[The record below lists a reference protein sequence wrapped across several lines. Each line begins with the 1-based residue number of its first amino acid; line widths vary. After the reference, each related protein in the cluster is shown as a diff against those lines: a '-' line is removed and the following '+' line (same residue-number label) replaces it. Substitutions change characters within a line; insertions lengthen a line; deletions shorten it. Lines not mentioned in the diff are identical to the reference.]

1 MLKNRSKEHL
11 DLLEKVWFKE
21 FDSSLILEIDNYRKN
36 KNGKI
41 FINSKSKEITVST
54 KFETKI
60 YTPHSLMDE
69 EHYITFI
76 NELLYLAI
84 EKPKEAIDYFHA
96 TFSLMELILIG
107 ARMVI
112 IEPYLED
119 RFNII
124 LSEEIKNIV
133 KNYYK

>member
-11 DLLEKVWFKE
+11 ELLEKIWFKE
-21 FDSSLILEIDNYRKN
+21 FDSSLILEINNYRKN

-41 FINSKSKEITVST
+41 FINQKSKEITIST
-54 KFETKI
+54 KFESKI
-60 YTPHSLMDE
+60 YVPHSLMDE
-69 EHYITFI
+69 EHYIAFI

-84 EKPKEAIDYFHA
+84 EKPQEAINYFHA
-96 TFSLMELILIG
+96 TFSLMELILVG

-124 LSEEIKNIV
+124 FSEEIKNII

>member
-60 YTPHSLMDE
+60 YAPHSLMDE
-69 EHYITFI
+69 EHYIAFI

-84 EKPKEAIDYFHA
+84 ENPKEAIDYFHA

-119 RFNII
+119 RFNIT

-133 KNYYK
+133 KKYYK